1 MSLVSKFWTRNH
13 RRLTDNIPYMEPTSY
28 LPLLSTCSQPRSSTE
43 DFSPPVDESRCLCLT
58 PQFPQ

>member
-43 DFSPPVDESRCLCLT
+43 DFSPPVDESRCL
-58 PQFPQ
+58 